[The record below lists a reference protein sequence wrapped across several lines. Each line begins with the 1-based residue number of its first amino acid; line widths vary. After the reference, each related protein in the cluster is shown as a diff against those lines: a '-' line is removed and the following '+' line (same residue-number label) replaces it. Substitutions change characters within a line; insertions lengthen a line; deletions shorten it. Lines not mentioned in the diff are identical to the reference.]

1 MAAQK
6 GCAVLPDSAASK
18 QQGFQRQDKQSLLLW
33 GDWNPA
39 QKAVRE
45 KTSRVCYSGGIG
57 TQHSNAAVCAE
68 TDEHAA
74 QMLCAGKENRAGT
87 WGTQEINL

>member
-1 MAAQK
+1 MK
-6 GCAVLPDSAASK
+6 EPWLH
-18 QQGFQRQDKQSLLLW
+18 R
-33 GDWNPA
+33 
-39 QKAVRE
+39 KAVQFFPTALRLNNKAARD

-68 TDEHAA
+68 TDEHAV